1 MLLSI
6 HLYIHH
12 LSIYLVFHS
21 VYRTLLIPEDSL
33 DLSWSPAT
41 MRCICSP
48 FFLSVC
54 VVKRT
59 KWKLSLHFFRC
70 LKQTGWNSCRHGG
83 NVQSLKTLKLRKG
96 LSRFELETILLWG
109 ISAAYRW
116 ASVPPFSV
124 ISQPFH
130 HTSIR
135 PQGLTEALEILSS
148 SIPIHV
154 NTSAGSEPGRHNTL
168 FSFCNKLLQY
178 SMNPNIRSPV
188 PFPCLPVTVKCQSF
202 QNSWCVRTL
211 LPLAAA
217 TLRTTT
223 AYMNHPPS
231 STHFHAAVAVQAP
244 CKLTS
249 VLF

>member
-1 MLLSI
+1 M
-6 HLYIHH
+6 HLH
-12 LSIYLVFHS
+12 F
-21 VYRTLLIPEDSL
+21 
-33 DLSWSPAT
+33 
-41 MRCICSP
+41 
-48 FFLSVC
+48 FFLSAC

-59 KWKLSLHFFRC
+59 KWKLWLHFFDVWGKRDETRAEMGATRN
-70 LKQTGWNSCRHGG
+70 LWKLWNSER
-83 NVQSLKTLKLRKG
+83 TWA
-96 LSRFELETILLWG
+96 RFELKTILLWG
-109 ISAAYRW
+109 ISAAYHW

-135 PQGLTEALEILSS
+135 PQGLTGALEILSS
-148 SIPIHV
+148 SIPIHI
-154 NTSAGSEPGRHNTL
+154 NTSAGSEPGHHNTL

-188 PFPCLPVTVKCQSF
+188 PFPCLPATVKCQSF

-231 STHFHAAVAVQAP
+231 SAHFHAAIAVQAP